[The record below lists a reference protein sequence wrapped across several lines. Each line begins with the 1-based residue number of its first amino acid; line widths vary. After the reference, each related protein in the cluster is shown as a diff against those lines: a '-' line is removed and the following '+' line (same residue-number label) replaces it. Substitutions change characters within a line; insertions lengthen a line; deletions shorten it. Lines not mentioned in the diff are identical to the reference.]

1 MVGTTLTVGLP
12 FDKSQDTAKK
22 INFCENRDG
31 TKGIGIQSKK
41 DKGIVRRGDV
51 EFPCHEIIE
60 PELDPEANAD
70 KEDYITSVLSTFEK
84 SLQRTKQNLGYALR
98 LDFDYSALGQ
108 LPNQVINNFG
118 DPFIEPNFNG
128 QSRKFE
134 LGVLDW
140 FARLWEI
147 EKEYWGYV
155 TNGSSEGNLH
165 GILLGREL
173 FPEGIFYTS
182 RDSHFSVFKAAR
194 MYRMECVTIDT
205 HISGQIDCANF
216 KAKLLQNADKPA
228 IVNVTIGTTM
238 KGAIDDVDLVIKTL
252 EECGFQQDRFYIH
265 VDGALYGFIFAI
277 TQRSG
282 SKNHIQETNWKHFS
296 IRPQIYRVSN
306 ALWNSNDKD
315 RAH

>member
-1 MVGTTLTVGLP
+1 MKTMAGTTLTVGLP
-12 FDKSQDTAKK
+12 LDKSQDTAKR
-22 INFCENRDG
+22 INFCENGNG
-31 TKGIGIQSKK
+31 TKGIVVQSKK
-41 DKGIVRRGDV
+41 DKGIVGRRDV
-51 EFPCHEIIE
+51 EFSCHEIIE

-70 KEDYITSVLSTFEK
+70 KENYITSVLSTFEK

-134 LGVLDW
+134 VGVLDW

-147 EKEYWGYV
+147 EEEEYWGYV

-228 IVNVTIGTTM
+228 IVNVTLGSYPQGHNTTFS
-238 KGAIDDVDLVIKTL
+238 KCKELYNPTAL
-252 EECGFQQDRFYIH
+252 GFD
-265 VDGALYGFIFAI
+265 
-277 TQRSG
+277 
-282 SKNHIQETNWKHFS
+282 
-296 IRPQIYRVSN
+296 SN
-306 ALWNSNDKD
+306 AREGDTCIFYTLYLWFWHVFPCIIGSLRLLFFPK
-315 RAH
+315 RFTLHFL

>member
-228 IVNVTIGTTM
+228 IVNVTIG
-238 KGAIDDVDLVIKTL
+238 
-252 EECGFQQDRFYIH
+252 
-265 VDGALYGFIFAI
+265 
-277 TQRSG
+277 